1 MRIVSGTHKGRPIKT
16 PLDLPVRPTT
26 DLAKESLFN
35 ILNNNFYFDELNV
48 LDLFSGTGNI
58 SYEFASREAKSIT
71 CVELN
76 IKCTE
81 FIKKTAL
88 SFGFKQIFVVTS
100 DVDKY
105 LSKINT
111 QYNLIFA
118 DPPYELSWLDKIP
131 DLVFKNNILSENG
144 WLVVEHSSNTDF
156 SNHVNFKQLRKY
168 GKVHFSIFSI

>member
-71 CVELN
+71 CVDSN
-76 IKCTE
+76 MKCTE
-81 FIKKTAL
+81 FIKNTAL
-88 SFGFKQIFVVTS
+88 NFGFKQMFVIKA
-100 DVDKY
+100 DVEQY
-105 LSKINT
+105 LSKCNT
-111 QYNLIFA
+111 QFDLIFA
-118 DPPYELSWLDKIP
+118 DPPYELNWIDKIP
-131 DLVFKNNILSENG
+131 DLVFNNKILSENG
-144 WLVVEHSSNTDF
+144 WLVIEHSKSTNY
-156 SNHVNFKQLRKY
+156 SNHPNFKQIRKY
-168 GKVHFSIFSI
+168 GKVNFSFFSI